1 VDGNVPGIELAVSW
15 EMSNTLFPKACRS
28 RRFRYEPIDPIRT
41 NERELNHITRE
52 DRTMGDHKSGADEAI
67 KGVVE
72 DIKGKAKEVGGT
84 LAGRDDVVEEGKAQQ
99 DKAEAQRDVA
109 KKEAEAE
116 AARAGERAAEA
127 RQKAN
132 Q

>member
-1 VDGNVPGIELAVSW
+1 LSPI
-15 EMSNTLFPKACRS
+15 ACRS
-28 RRFRYEPIDPIRT
+28 RRFRYELTNPIRT
-41 NERELNHITRE
+41 KERELNKMARE
-52 DRTMGDHKSGADEAI
+52 YRTMGDHKSGAEEGI

-72 DIKGKAKEVGGT
+72 GVKGKVKEVAGT

-99 DKAEAQRDVA
+99 DKGDAQRDVA

-116 AARAGERAAEA
+116 AARGGAAAAEA
-127 RQKAN
+127 RQKSH